1 MPLPYGSCLPVSLH
15 EDAGCCDVGCC
26 QQVTCYVPLLE
37 GTPGS
42 QRHLQLAS
50 VQSSGCCKACCLAGT
65 LQAKGVW
72 CRAPN
77 STCCMLQGANVD
89 VEDTNKNTPLH
100 YAAGYG
106 RADAI
111 EMLLKK

>member
-1 MPLPYGSCLPVSLH
+1 
-15 EDAGCCDVGCC
+15 
-26 QQVTCYVPLLE
+26 
-37 GTPGS
+37 
-42 QRHLQLAS
+42 
-50 VQSSGCCKACCLAGT
+50 
-65 LQAKGVW
+65 
-72 CRAPN
+72 
-77 STCCMLQGANVD
+77 MLQGANVD